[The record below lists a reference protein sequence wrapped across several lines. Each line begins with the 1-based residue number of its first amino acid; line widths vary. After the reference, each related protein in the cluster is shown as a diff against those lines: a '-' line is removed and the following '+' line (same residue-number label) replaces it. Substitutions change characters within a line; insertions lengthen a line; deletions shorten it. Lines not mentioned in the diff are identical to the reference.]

1 MTESNSRR
9 REFSASIRHLK
20 VFESVAH
27 LRGFQKASEECH
39 LSQPAVTQAVA
50 KLEEQ
55 LGVPLLVRRAS
66 GSYLNEFGVA
76 FHRRLQR
83 LFAQIEEALVELGVP
98 SSPVPPSQMA
108 GRISRSQVRSLIA
121 VVENGSFAQAAGAL
135 GLSQTSLQRSA
146 RDLERILRTP

>member
-27 LRGFQKASEECH
+27 LQGFQRASEECH
-39 LSQPAVTQAVA
+39 LSQPAVTQAIA

-66 GSYLNEFGVA
+66 GSQLNKYGVI
-76 FHRRLQR
+76 FHRRVHR
-83 LFAQIEEALVELGVP
+83 LFSQIERALAELGVP
-98 SSPVPPSQMA
+98 ESPIP
-108 GRISRSQVRSLIA
+108 
-121 VVENGSFAQAAGAL
+121 
-135 GLSQTSLQRSA
+135 
-146 RDLERILRTP
+146 